1 MPAKM
6 TDSPIVEA
14 VRQARE
20 QIAKDNQY
28 DLRKMLKELRK
39 DERASGKPTRSPYD
53 SKTGSK

>member
-1 MPAKM
+1 MPGKKA
-6 TDSPIVEA
+6 DSPIVET

-39 DERASGKPTRSPYD
+39 DEQASGRPTRSPCN
-53 SKTGSK
+53 SKTRSK

>member
-1 MPAKM
+1 MPGKKS
-6 TDSPIVEA
+6 DSPIVES

-39 DERASGKPTRSPYD
+39 DERASGKSTHSPRD
-53 SKTGSK
+53 SKTKSN